1 MSCECVPSQMVSYSL
16 WQSVII
22 YKNISMYFEQQYKIK
37 GFKFYTSCTSWKL
50 IWQTLGGMSKM
61 TYPHW
66 LKHLSDFKQSSRITA
81 IGHIALVAINGT
93 ITLEPYHMSWQGW
106 AGTII
111 HLMTMTTRV
120 PFYEHKSTFIP
131 AWISNYIHHKVWDE
145 ITYPFP
151 NFNGATVEVWEWISN
166 FIPHF
171 TGTVITYPRWTP

>member
-1 MSCECVPSQMVSYSL
+1 MVLILISL
-16 WQSVII
+16 NRSDIVWVCPFTNGLLQFVWQSVII
-22 YKNISMYFEQQYKIK
+22 YKNISMYLEQQYEIK
-37 GFKFYTSCTSWKL
+37 VFKFYICTSCTSSKL

-66 LKHLSDFKQSSRITA
+66 LKRLSDFKQSSRITA

-120 PFYEHKSTFIP
+120 PFYEHKFTFIP

-151 NFNGATVEVWEWISN
+151 TSTVQPLKFGNG
-166 FIPHF
+166 
-171 TGTVITYPRWTP
+171 